1 MEGKRTQAPKE
12 ETKTNDTAGKDDMTD
27 PDNDEYNMD
36 NKNVNDKPAS
46 INRYAHKKNDVLNSG
61 HTNANL
67 CEGDDEDRR
76 PCIEEEISST
86 PPASSSTIT
95 KPIPLRCQSSFRN
108 STFIY
113 GTESCRLRK
122 DELIGIRFL
131 KTHMYG

>member
-1 MEGKRTQAPKE
+1 MEETRSPAPKE
-12 ETKTNDTAGKDDMTD
+12 EENTNNTSQKDDMTD

-36 NKNVNDKPAS
+36 NETVNDKLLC
-46 INRYAHKKNDVLNSG
+46 NNTNVLKSG

-95 KPIPLRCQSSFRN
+95 KPIPLRCQSSFQNLPLSMAQRIVDFDGM
-108 STFIY
+108 S
-113 GTESCRLRK
+113 S
-122 DELIGIRFL
+122 
-131 KTHMYG
+131 